1 MGTETL
7 ICIVNRLGKLS
18 MLERQ
23 HINLTIN
30 MRDRLAKSEI
40 IYKICSN
47 PILMEVGEGG
57 GGGERYRKKREG
69 SYGISPI
76 PTTTGQGKRG

>member
-57 GGGERYRKKREG
+57 GGGEIQKKKRRELWN
-69 SYGISPI
+69 I
-76 PTTTGQGKRG
+76 PHPHNNRAR